1 MRLKYQLFLILIL
14 TSALLIALMALI
26 GSRSFDRGFIG
37 YINNTEQQQL
47 LPLVDALADGYEREG
62 SWDWLTDKRR
72 AWKDVLDTH
81 LGPGRVPRPG
91 RERDRRPGD
100 RPAGRPAGRPPEQPG
115 KQTEKQIS
123 RSNGADG
130 LVSTL
135 TLDPRLLLADAEK
148 RILIGRR
155 EGNRRVHW
163 QPVMVDE
170 QTVGYLGHRQRDT
183 LPGRL
188 DQAFAAQQR
197 NNLIYASLAMV
208 LLSGLLAIGLA
219 GRLVRPLLKVND
231 AVSRIRR
238 GQYDYRVPNQRKDEI
253 GNLSESINA
262 LAETLEKN
270 LDARRQWLA
279 EISHELRTPVA
290 ILQGELEAMQDGVR
304 RIDEE
309 AIASL
314 HAETLRLA
322 RDLHDLTLS
331 DVGALDYRFERLD
344 LGDVL
349 SERLATA
356 RSNQDAETLSIHLDA
371 DSSTLAME
379 GDAQRLGQLIDN
391 LLQNSLRYTDAGG
404 EVRIALSRTG
414 KRAAIDWSDSSPGVD
429 DEQLSR
435 LFEPLYRADSSRN
448 RGNGGAGLG
457 LAIVQR
463 IVEAHR
469 GTIAASR
476 SSLGGLA
483 LHIEFP
489 LAPDDSA

>member
-37 YINNTEQQQL
+37 YINDTERQQL
-47 LPLVDALADGYEREG
+47 LPLVDALAAGYEREG
-62 SWDWLTDKRR
+62 NWDWITDNRR
-72 AWKDVLDTH
+72 AWKDLLDTH
-81 LGPGRVPRPG
+81 LGQGRSSRPS

-100 RPAGRPAGRPPEQPG
+100 RVDERVH
-115 KQTEKQIS
+115 
-123 RSNGADG
+123 GADG
-130 LVSTL
+130 RVSTL
-135 TLDPRLLLADAEK
+135 TLDPRLLLADAE
-148 RILIGRR
+148 RDILIGRR
-155 EGNRRVHW
+155 EDNRRVLW
-163 QPVMVDE
+163 QPVEVDAKP
-170 QTVGYLGHRQRDT
+170 VGYLGHRQRDT
-183 LPGRL
+183 LPGQL

-253 GNLSESINA
+253 GKLSESINA

-279 EISHELRTPVA
+279 EISHELRTPIA

-309 AIASL
+309 AIVSL
-314 HAETLRLA
+314 HVETLRLA
-322 RDLHDLTLS
+322 RLINDLHDLTLS
-331 DVGALDYRFERLD
+331 DVGALDYRFEQLD
-344 LGDVL
+344 LGEVL

-356 RSNQDAETLSIHLDA
+356 RSSQDAESLSIHLNSDNGA
-371 DSSTLAME
+371 LAME
-379 GDAQRLGQLIDN
+379 GDAQRLGQLVDN
-391 LLQNSLRYTDAGG
+391 LLQNSVRYTDAGG
-404 EVRIALSRTG
+404 EVHIVLSRTG
-414 KRAAIDWSDSSPGVD
+414 KRASIDWSDSSPGVD

-448 RGNGGAGLG
+448 RSNGGAGLG